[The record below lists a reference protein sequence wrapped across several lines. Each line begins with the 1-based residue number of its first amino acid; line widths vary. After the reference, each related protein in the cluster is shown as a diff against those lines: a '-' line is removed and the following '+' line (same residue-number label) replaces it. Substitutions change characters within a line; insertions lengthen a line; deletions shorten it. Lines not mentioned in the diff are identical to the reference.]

1 MSQAK
6 EKLGTKRRRIPVNE
20 KSDTGIIWK
29 KQNLKN
35 KHQEKGEDHEITE
48 ACWHFVVV
56 VVVN

>member
-6 EKLGTKRRRIPVNE
+6 EKLGTKRRRLPVNE

-29 KQNLKN
+29 KQNLNN
-35 KHQEKGEDHEITE
+35 KHQEKSEDHEITA